1 MGAWLTLGMVV
12 ASIGECRLKSSDAR
26 AGKVEA
32 IIGIGLANHTGDRF
46 DNNHQCNRFDA
57 LQDDCAFR
65 TLFSNFAYKPRVAP
79 LAVTA
84 YRGFE
89 AFSGRKS
96 HTAKDLQHEQKH
108 QKNLR

>member
-1 MGAWLTLGMVV
+1 M
-12 ASIGECRLKSSDAR
+12 KSSDAR

-32 IIGIGLANHTGDRF
+32 IIGIGFANYTGDRF

-57 LQDDCAFR
+57 LRDDCAFR
-65 TLFSNFAYKPRVAP
+65 TGFSNVAYKQRVAA
-79 LAVTA
+79 LTVTA
-84 YRGFE
+84 YLGFE

-96 HTAKDLQHEQKH
+96 HTAKDMQHEQKH